1 MSTAEDKKWR
11 FPLGGFG
18 EVKGINDAGVE
29 MFNSNSLRSL
39 VRETLQNSLDAS
51 KGGEVLVEFEE
62 YAVPFSKIPDAG
74 GLRDEILHCATSGGD
89 DSPAAK
95 SFFKHAIHVANRES
109 IRIMRISDYGTTGLR
124 GSDTCET
131 GTDWSR
137 LIKESGSSSKSGS
150 SGGSFGIG
158 KYSSFA
164 CSDLRTVYF
173 SSLDDKGI
181 GSHIGVSRLISA
193 LDKETSQYTTGIG
206 YYSSTD
212 RNIAVMGQLRI
223 GDIAPRSIGDSGT
236 DIFILGFRN
245 DGDKEQVTTDIIKYV
260 LIDFLVSVWKGKL
273 TVSVNGTSV
282 NSHNLGSHIGNLNEY
297 DENPLVK
304 ETIEHYDM
312 LTAKDDSTKVIVF
325 NPKDMR
331 GVRKYKDLGWHEGDC
346 RLFIKKG
353 DDSLNREVTVTRAA
367 GMRIFNQN
375 RISGSIRFT
384 GILMIEGDKM
394 NSDFKAMEAPS
405 HDEWSAER
413 AANPKLAQKMIN
425 ALRMWVKDT
434 INDVFKVQVED
445 QVEAFGT
452 ALYLPRRE
460 SNDEGEGRQANET
473 LVPQIKELKQ
483 RDITPKREDRVVA
496 IRTGVMP
503 DPNGDAVVK
512 GNGKGRGKKPRPGSM
527 PGDETGFAR
536 VPVRQRLVCTNRKEG
551 KYRLTFTVPHDT
563 SRARVLLSIQGE
575 QGEEQLEI
583 KDASVFAGVPCATTC
598 SGNSITIDGL
608 KAEAKA
614 QIDFTMDFPYYCMM
628 GADYYEA
635 K

>member
-1 MSTAEDKKWR
+1 MARSEDCRWR

-51 KGGEVLVEFEE
+51 KGGPVLVEFEE
-62 YAVPFSKIPDAG
+62 YSVPFTAVPDSD
-74 GLRDEILHCATSGGD
+74 GLRDEILHCAVSGGD
-89 DSPAAK
+89 DSPAAQ
-95 SFFKHAIHVANRES
+95 SFLKHAIRIANRRS
-109 IRIMRISDYGTTGLR
+109 VRVMRISDYGTTGLR
-124 GSDTCET
+124 GATTCET

-137 LIKESGSSSKSGS
+137 LIKESGSSSKGGS

-164 CSDLRTVYF
+164 CSDLRTVFF
-173 SSLDDKGI
+173 SSLDDEGVS
-181 GSHIGVSRLISA
+181 SHIGVSRLISA
-193 LDKETSQYTTGIG
+193 LDKATGQHTTGIG
-206 YYSSTD
+206 YYSATD
-212 RNIAVMGQLRI
+212 RNVAVMGQLSI
-223 GDIAPRSIGDSGT
+223 GDVGERDPGDSGT

-245 DGDKEQVTTDIIKYV
+245 EGDRQQVTADVIKYV
-260 LIDFLVSVWKGKL
+260 LMDFLVSVWKGKL
-273 TVSVNGTSV
+273 TVSVNGTEV
-282 NSHNLGSHIGNLNEY
+282 NRHSLATHVGHLNEF
-297 DENPLVK
+297 DEDPLVK
-304 ETIEHYDM
+304 ETIEHFDM

-325 NPKDMR
+325 DPDDMR
-331 GVRKYKDLGWHEGDC
+331 GVRKYKKLGWRKGDC
-346 RLFIKKG
+346 TLYIKRG
-353 DDSLNREVTVTRAA
+353 DDTLNREVTITRAA

-394 NSDFKAMEAPS
+394 NADFKAMEAPS

-413 AANPKLAQKMIN
+413 ARDPKLAKQMIT

-434 INDVFKVQVED
+434 VNETFKVKVDD

-460 SNDEGEGRQANET
+460 SEDDGEGQQTEEV

-483 RDITPKREDRVVA
+483 RNITPKKEDRVVA
-496 IRTGVMP
+496 IRTGVTP
-503 DPNGDAVVK
+503 DPDGDAVRK
-512 GNGKGRGKKPRPGSM
+512 GKGKAKGKEPRRGSA
-527 PGDETGFAR
+527 PGDDPGFTR
-536 VPVRQRLVCTNRKEG
+536 VPIRQRLVCTDRETG
-551 KYRLTFTVPHDT
+551 RYRLTFTVPHDA
-563 SRARVLLSIQGE
+563 SRFRILLSIQGE
-575 QGEEQLEI
+575 QGEEQVEVRS
-583 KDASVFAGVPCATTC
+583 ASAFAGTPRSATYE
-598 SGNSITIDGL
+598 GNGITVDDV
-608 KAEAKA
+608 KAGARA
-614 QIDFTMDFPYYCMM
+614 QVDFTTDFPYYCMM